1 MRLSDFLRRI
11 AVLKRRGAKAVAPP
25 PSEITGNRLAELRR
39 LEERLGYPFQ
49 NPALLD
55 RALTHKSFVHE
66 ATVPGEG
73 RDVREDYEAMEFLGD
88 ALLGLVISDFLF
100 RTYPDRSE
108 GELSKLKSF
117 LVSANQLSLL
127 SQQLELGQFVRLSF
141 GEEKTGGRGKKAIL
155 ADLFESLIAAIY
167 LDSSLRSAREFI
179 LEQYGSRFE
188 KIAQETLDLK
198 DYKSALQEQ
207 LHLLGFPEPRYRVVD
222 EVGPDHSKQ
231 FLVEV
236 RVKDRILA
244 RASGTSKKEAQ
255 QRAAQI
261 AMEALEENIESTV
274 DSQ

>member
-1 MRLSDFLRRI
+1 MRLPDFLRRI
-11 AVLKRRGAKAVAPP
+11 LVFKRRGAKAAAPP
-25 PSEITGNRLAELRR
+25 PSEIAASRLTELRR
-39 LEERLGYPFQ
+39 LEEQMEYQFQ
-49 NPALLD
+49 NPALLE

-66 ATVPGEG
+66 ATAASEGKYVPQ
-73 RDVREDYEAMEFLGD
+73 DYEAMEFLGD

-117 LVSANQLSLL
+117 LVSASQLSLL
-127 SQQLELGQFVRLSF
+127 SQKLELGQFVKLSY

-167 LDSSLRSAREFI
+167 LDSSLPSATEFI

-188 KIAQETLDLK
+188 KIAQEKLDLK

-207 LHLLGFPEPRYRVVD
+207 LHLLGFPEPRYRVVN

-244 RASGTSKKEAQ
+244 RASGASKKEAQ

-261 AMEALEENIESTV
+261 AMETLEEKIGRAHV
-274 DSQ
+274 